1 MNSVTGYTKLE
12 GYKIEKNDIE
22 LFEEKYS
29 LYGISRFTKRDWVI
43 YYKKYHNKTYEEAQK
58 ESKLYVTRKLIC

>member
-1 MNSVTGYTKLE
+1 MNSVRVYTKMKDD
-12 GYKIEKNDIE
+12 KIQKKDIE

-29 LYGISRFTKRDWVI
+29 LYGISRFTERDWVI
-43 YYKKYHNKTYEEAQK
+43 YYKRYHNKTYEEAQR